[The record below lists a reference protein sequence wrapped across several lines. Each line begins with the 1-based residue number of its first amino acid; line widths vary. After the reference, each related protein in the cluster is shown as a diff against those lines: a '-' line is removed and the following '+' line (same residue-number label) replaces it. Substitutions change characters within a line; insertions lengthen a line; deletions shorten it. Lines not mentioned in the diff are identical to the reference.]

1 MTTPLRVGGYRWNRI
16 KALALDHLKRMQ
28 DQVVMGCASP
38 RTASERLPT
47 IAMRAATV
55 QEAVVELADIADVDM
70 NMALRQLKE
79 IAAEAVQGV
88 CKPALASVHLEFIGT
103 LAAAVRTAIV
113 EMAVRAETERGD
125 D

>member
-1 MTTPLRVGGYRWNRI
+1 MSTPLRVGGYRWNRT

-38 RTASERLPT
+38 RTASERLPA
-47 IAMRAATV
+47 IAMRAATA
-55 QEAVVELADIADVDM
+55 QELAIELVSIAGVDLGGILGQ
-70 NMALRQLKE
+70 LRE

-88 CKPALASVHLEFIGT
+88 RRPALASAHLAVIGT
-103 LAAAVRTAIV
+103 LAAAVRTAVV
-113 EMAVRAETERGD
+113 EMAARAETERGD